1 MPLNF
6 ISLPCNSQVVSSNH
20 SSCSST
26 SSVSSSSSSSSSAS
40 LGYAAAYH
48 PDAPMDTGAAYPRL
62 EHGLYAPHHSAPP
75 HSLHAAAPHHSGYE
89 LTCASAATYGAYA
102 FSVDEYKPAISQ
114 MGL

>member
-6 ISLPCNSQVVSSNH
+6 ISFPCNSQVVSSSH

-26 SSVSSSSSSSSSAS
+26 SSVSSSSSSSAS

-62 EHGLYAPHHSAPP
+62 EHGLYAPQHSAPH
-75 HSLHAAAPHHSGYE
+75 HSLHAAPHHSGYE

-102 FSVDEYKPAISQ
+102 FSGDEYKPAISQ